1 MLGYGYYGYYATQ
14 YDTTDPLGVY
24 MNRTSDAI
32 WRPESLTTGWISGW
46 ILPDLCNYRWKW
58 QKEDLLAMLDQ
69 NMASKDTER
78 RYRQELI

>member
-1 MLGYGYYGYYATQ
+1 MLGYYGYYATQ
-14 YDTTDPLGVY
+14 YDTTDPLGSY
-24 MNRTSDAI
+24 MNRTTDAI
-32 WRPESLTTGWISGW
+32 WRSDSLSTGW
-46 ILPDLCNYRWKW
+46 ILPDLCNYYRWKW

>member
-1 MLGYGYYGYYATQ
+1 MWGNYGYYATQ
-14 YDTTDPLGVY
+14 YDTTDPLGLY

-32 WRPESLTTGWISGW
+32 WRSDSLSTGW
-46 ILPDLCNYRWKW
+46 ILPDLCNDYRWKW

-69 NMASKDTER
+69 NSASKDTER